1 MRGTGSRWAT
11 FATSSTVNSPHSHST
26 FCRFKN
32 ETKASLSDPMAFSDY
47 LPSVVVPLLL
57 LAGAW
62 LAKKYK
68 PTPHLPF
75 PPGPKPSFII
85 GNLRDLPCEQQ
96 WLTFTEWG
104 KQYGD
109 IVHASAFG
117 DHVVVVSSLK
127 VAADLFEKRARIYS
141 DRPSIAMLPLMGWD
155 FNFGLMPY
163 GEKWRQYRRLFHQH
177 FRQDAAVEFR
187 PIQLR
192 KIHDSLGN
200 LLNTPEDFSAH
211 MKSLAAAIIMST
223 IYGYE
228 IESTD
233 DRFVDLADNANKRL
247 GEAIFP
253 GGFAVNTFPFLRHLP
268 SWFPGGSFQ
277 RYAQDTVRLVDEMKD
292 APFNFVRQNMR
303 DGVGNLSMLARL
315 LDQHDGSKEQEKV
328 IKEVTAVAYSAAA
341 DTTAATLDAFI
352 MSIALN
358 PDVAQKAQKELD
370 AVTGQSRLPSFEDRS
385 DLPYCQAVYREVL
398 RKWPAVPLGVPHAN
412 IQDDIYEGYFIPKG
426 TAVISNIW
434 AMGRDESVYPNSEEF
449 NPERFLN
456 ADGQFQEV
464 DDVLAF
470 GFGRRIC
477 PGRYTADASV
487 WAAIVSILASFDIA
501 KAKDAAGKEIEIKP
515 AFSDK
520 LVCHARPFR
529 CSITPRSNIA
539 KRLIEEAMID
549 L

>member
-1 MRGTGSRWAT
+1 
-11 FATSSTVNSPHSHST
+11 
-26 FCRFKN
+26 
-32 ETKASLSDPMAFSDY
+32 MAFPDY
-47 LPSVVVPLLL
+47 LPSIVLPFML

-68 PTPHLPF
+68 STPHLPF
-75 PPGPKPSFII
+75 PPGPEPSFIS
-85 GNLRDLPCEQQ
+85 GNVRDLPREQQ
-96 WLTFTEWG
+96 WITFTEWG

-117 DHVVVVSSLK
+117 DHLVILNSLK
-127 VAADLFEKRARIYS
+127 VATDLLEKRARIYS
-141 DRPSIAMLPLMGWD
+141 DRPSFAMLPLMGWD

-177 FRQDAAVEFR
+177 FRQDAAVAFR

-192 KIHDSLGN
+192 KIHDSLGS

-211 MKSLAAAIIMST
+211 MKTLAAAIIMST
-223 IYGYE
+223 IYGYD
-228 IESTD
+228 IAPTH
-233 DRFVDLADNANKRL
+233 DRFVDLVDTTVKEL

-268 SWFPGGSFQ
+268 SWFPGCSFQ
-277 RYAQDTVRLVDEMKD
+277 RYAKDASKLVDEMKD
-292 APFNFVRQNMR
+292 APFDFVKQNMR
-303 DGVGNLSMLARL
+303 DGVNNLSVVARL
-315 LDQHDGSKEQEKV
+315 LGHDGSKEQETV

-341 DTTAATLDAFI
+341 DTTAATLDAFL
-352 MSIALN
+352 MAMALN
-358 PDVAQKAQKELD
+358 PEVVKNAQNELD
-370 AVTGQSRLPSFEDRS
+370 AVTGRSRLPSFEDRS
-385 DLPYCQAVYREVL
+385 ALPYCQAVYREVL
-398 RKWPAVPLGVPHAN
+398 RVWPAAPLGVPHAN
-412 IQDDIYEGYFIPKG
+412 TQDDIYEGYFIPRG
-426 TAVISNIW
+426 TTVISNIW
-434 AMGRDESVYPNSEEF
+434 AMSRDESVYPNPEEF

-456 ADGQFQEV
+456 ADGQFREV

-501 KAKDAAGKEIEIKP
+501 KAKDVAGKDIEIEP

-520 LVCHARPFR
+520 LVCHARPFK
-529 CSITPRSNIA
+529 CSITPRSNLA

>member
-1 MRGTGSRWAT
+1 
-11 FATSSTVNSPHSHST
+11 
-26 FCRFKN
+26 
-32 ETKASLSDPMAFSDY
+32 MAFSNY
-47 LPSVVVPLLL
+47 LPSVVLPLIL

-62 LAKKYK
+62 LANKYK
-68 PTPHLPF
+68 PTTQLPF

-85 GNLRDLPCEQQ
+85 GNLRDLPREQQ

-104 KQYGD
+104 KHFLGD

-117 DHVVVVSSLK
+117 DHVVIVSSLK

-141 DRPSIAMLPLMGWD
+141 DRPAIAMLPLMGWD

-177 FRQDAAVEFR
+177 FRQDAALEFR

-192 KIHDSLGN
+192 KIHDSLCS
-200 LLNTPEDFSAH
+200 LLNTPKDFSAH
-211 MKSLAAAIIMST
+211 MKSLAASIIMST
-223 IYGYE
+223 IYGYD
-228 IESTD
+228 IESNH
-233 DRFVDLADNANKRL
+233 DRFVNLADNANKRL

-268 SWFPGGSFQ
+268 SWFPGGSFH
-277 RYAQDTVRLVDEMKD
+277 RYAQDTVMLVDEMKD
-292 APFNFVRQNMR
+292 APFDFVRQNMR

-341 DTTAATLDAFI
+341 DTTAATLDAFF
-352 MSIALN
+352 MAMAMN
-358 PDVAQKAQKELD
+358 PGVVKKAQNELD
-370 AVTGQSRLPSFEDRS
+370 AVTGLNRLPNFEDRS
-385 DLPYCQAVYREVL
+385 ALPYCQAVYREVL
-398 RKWPAVPLGVPHAN
+398 RVWPAVPLGVPHAN

-426 TAVISNIW
+426 TTVLSNIW
-434 AMGRDESVYPNSEEF
+434 AMGRDKSAYPNPEEF
-449 NPERFLN
+449 DPDRFLN
-456 ADGQFQEV
+456 GDGQFREV
-464 DDVLAF
+464 DEVLAF

-501 KAKDAAGKEIEIKP
+501 KAKDAAANEIEIEP

-520 LVCHARPFR
+520 LVCHARPFK
-529 CSITPRSNIA
+529 CSITPRSNLA
-539 KRLIEEAMID
+539 RRLIEEATIE

>member
-1 MRGTGSRWAT
+1 
-11 FATSSTVNSPHSHST
+11 
-26 FCRFKN
+26 
-32 ETKASLSDPMAFSDY
+32 MAFPDY
-47 LPSVVVPLLL
+47 LPSIVLPLIV

-62 LAKKYK
+62 LAKRYK
-68 PTPHLPF
+68 STSHLPF

-85 GNLRDLPCEQQ
+85 GNLRDLPREQQ
-96 WLTFTEWG
+96 WITFTEWG

-117 DHVVVVSSLK
+117 DHLIILNSLK
-127 VAADLFEKRARIYS
+127 AATDLLEKRARIYS

-155 FNFGLMPY
+155 FSFGLMPY

-177 FRQDAAVEFR
+177 FRQDAAVAYR

-192 KIHDSLGN
+192 KIHDSLGS

-223 IYGYE
+223 IYGYD
-228 IESTD
+228 IAPTH
-233 DRFVDLADNANKRL
+233 DRFVDLVDTTLVEL
-247 GEAIFP
+247 GEAMFP

-268 SWFPGGSFQ
+268 SWLPGCSFQ
-277 RYAQDTVRLVDEMKD
+277 RYAKDVSKLVDEMKD
-292 APFNFVRQNMR
+292 APFDFVKQNMR
-303 DGVGNLSMLARL
+303 DGVDNLSMVARL
-315 LDQHDGSKEQEKV
+315 LDQHDGSKEQESV
-328 IKEVTAVAYSAAA
+328 IKE
-341 DTTAATLDAFI
+341 TAATLDAFI

-539 KRLIEEAMID
+539 KRLIEEATVE